1 MVASFSRML
10 CLVKSDCIL
19 EFLQYKSTAN
29 PLCLHQSNII
39 LRFHKVSTK
48 SKRHWKSVT
57 KSYVSNQRAGAH
69 EAVHTSNSCITEQSN
84 LTEKMLQ
91 SNSHHK
97 IMLCLL
103 LILDCLEFFRKIR
116 YLAKSHP
123 LRCKIQERLHF
134 LKKFSISIWRLLQRP
149 FKKLWSGRP
158 KMRNKRMPI
167 HR

>member
-1 MVASFSRML
+1 MLSEIRLHFGVSSIQINSQSFVFTPIQHNITISQSFNK
-10 CLVKSDCIL
+10 VKTL
-19 EFLQYKSTAN
+19 F
-29 PLCLHQSNII
+29 
-39 LRFHKVSTK
+39 
-48 SKRHWKSVT
+48 WKSVT